1 MGNIAKSISAEEKQ
15 YVVFGL
21 DAELFGVD
29 INNVKEI
36 ITYRETTRLPGM
48 GRYIQGIINLR
59 GHIIP
64 VFSLRRKFN
73 LPDAELTASTRI
85 VVVEVYGGAVGV
97 VVDDVT
103 EVVMLPDEVVEQPTG
118 NMTGIDAGFIR
129 GVAKTEEKL
138 IILLNVETVVSI
150 GAA

>member
-85 VVVEVYGGAVGV
+85 LVVEVYGGAVGV